1 MNLLSSAGV
10 GLGQALAAKYSAA
23 AVEILVCPAFPYL
36 TAVGSAIRG
45 SVVQLGG
52 QNLSAEV
59 QGAVTGEV
67 CGDMLK
73 DVGCGWVLIGHSER
87 RQIFGESDEL
97 IAKKVAAGLKYG
109 LQVVLCVGELLAE
122 RQSGQMEAVL
132 ARQMSGLANVTSDQM
147 AQVVIAYEPVWA
159 IGTGVTAS
167 TEQAQQAHA
176 FLRSQLKSRYSE
188 SVAAATRIL
197 YGGSVKPDNALELMS
212 QQDVDGALVGGA
224 SLKADSF
231 GAIIDAGN
239 QDQARK
245 G

>member
-1 MNLLSSAGV
+1 MRRILVAGNWKMNLLSSAGV

-167 TEQAQQAHA
+167 TVTGEVSFAG
-176 FLRSQLKSRYSE
+176 SRGR
-188 SVAAATRIL
+188 VAPPGHVTSM
-197 YGGSVKPDNALELMS
+197 GS
-212 QQDVDGALVGGA
+212 
-224 SLKADSF
+224 
-231 GAIIDAGN
+231 
-239 QDQARK
+239 
-245 G
+245 